1 MNGKN
6 KTPSA
11 QQMLQE
17 KVRDADLCT
26 GCGACVNLCPYQA
39 SYKDKIVILNNCD
52 LQGGR
57 CYAFCPRTPTSLEN
71 LKENLFDPKDLTPE
85 IGAIKS
91 YYITRSTDENIRNL
105 AQHGGT
111 VTTLM
116 KLALEQGIIDGAIL
130 AEGEGNLLAHG
141 KIVTDPAE
149 VPRLGKS
156 KFIHSTIVAEF
167 HKAAKT
173 DLQKLGVVAVPCQ
186 ALALAKMRM
195 KPIPDNDANIDKL
208 KLVIGLFC
216 GWSLSWRDLF
226 KLIEG
231 KTEMDKL
238 TGMDIPPSKYKIL
251 ELYTDKGTIEVS
263 IDEVAACVNN
273 SCKSCFDMTAEFS
286 DISVGSA
293 RLDEGW
299 EVAKGWNQ
307 VIIRTDRGQ
316 ELIDLAK
323 SKGLLEFH
331 EIPQGNLDK
340 LKWASMNKKKM
351 AVECLS
357 KISGTCQDLIY
368 LDCRDPV
375 LCTLLPED
383 RA

>member
-1 MNGKN
+1 MNGKK

-11 QQMLQE
+11 QHLLQE
-17 KVRDADLCT
+17 KVRDANLCT

-39 SYKDKIVILNNCD
+39 AYKDKIVILNDCD

-57 CYAFCPRTPTSLEN
+57 CYAFCPRTPTSLES
-71 LKENLFDPKDLTPE
+71 LKEKLFDPKDLTPE

-91 YYITRSTDENIRNL
+91 YHITRSTDENIRSQ

-141 KIVTDPAE
+141 KTVTDPAE
-149 VPRLGKS
+149 VIKFSKS
-156 KFIHSTIVAEF
+156 KFINSSIVAEF
-167 HKAAKT
+167 HNAAKT
-173 DLQKLGVVAVPCQ
+173 DLQKLGAVAQPCQ

-195 KPIPDNDANIDKL
+195 KPIADNDANIDKL
-208 KLVIGLFC
+208 KLVVGLFC
-216 GWSLSWRDLF
+216 GWSLSWRDLSR
-226 KLIEG
+226 LIES
-231 KTEMDKL
+231 KANLESL
-238 TGMDIPPSKYKIL
+238 FGMDIPPSKYKIL
-251 ELYTDKGTIEVS
+251 ELYTKQGTLEVS

-273 SCKSCFDMTAEFS
+273 ACKSCFDMTAEFS

-307 VIIRTDRGQ
+307 VIVRTDLGQ
-316 ELIDLAK
+316 QLIDLAL
-323 SKGLLEFH
+323 SKGLLE
-331 EIPQGNLDK
+331 ERSIPEGNLDK

-357 KISGTCQDLIY
+357 NISGTCQDLIY

-375 LCTLLPED
+375 LCTLLPENQ
-383 RA
+383 A

>member
-1 MNGKN
+1 MNGKK
-6 KTPSA
+6 KTSSA
-11 QQMLQE
+11 QQILQE

-39 SYKDKIVILNNCD
+39 AYKDKIVILNDCD

-85 IGAIKS
+85 IGALKS
-91 YYITRSTDENIRNL
+91 YYITRSTDEKIRNQ

-141 KIVTDPAE
+141 KTVTDPVE
-149 VPRLGKS
+149 VARLGKS
-156 KFIHSTIVAEF
+156 KFIHSSIVAEF

-195 KPIPDNDANIDKL
+195 KPIPDNDSNIDKL
-208 KLVIGLFC
+208 KLVVGLFC

-231 KTEMDKL
+231 KTEIDK
-238 TGMDIPPSKYKIL
+238 
-251 ELYTDKGTIEVS
+251 
-263 IDEVAACVNN
+263 
-273 SCKSCFDMTAEFS
+273 S
-286 DISVGSA
+286 DRNGYPT
-293 RLDEGW
+293 
-299 EVAKGWNQ
+299 Q
-307 VIIRTDRGQ
+307 
-316 ELIDLAK
+316 
-323 SKGLLEFH
+323 
-331 EIPQGNLDK
+331 
-340 LKWASMNKKKM
+340 
-351 AVECLS
+351 
-357 KISGTCQDLIY
+357 
-368 LDCRDPV
+368 
-375 LCTLLPED
+375 
-383 RA
+383 